1 MSILIEMEMSESFR
15 CEKPLNMSKNSTKNH
30 SKTDWEA
37 LEKMTDEEIDFSD
50 IPEITEEQ
58 FANAVMKVGGKTVER
73 GKMRVNMYLDRDIV
87 AFFKE
92 KAGGRGYQ
100 TLINESLRKA
110 MSNEELE
117 TTLRRIIREEIQA
130 D

>member
-1 MSILIEMEMSESFR
+1 
-15 CEKPLNMSKNSTKNH
+15 MSKNSTENP

-37 LEKMTDEEIDFSD
+37 IKDMSDDDIDFSD

-58 FANAVMKVGGKTVER
+58 MSKAEMKMGGKLVER
-73 GKMRVNMYLDRDIV
+73 GKTRVNMYLDKDIV

-100 TLINESLRKA
+100 TLINESLRKL
-110 MSNEELE
+110 MNNEELE
-117 TTLRRIIREEIQA
+117 TTLRRVIREELQH
-130 D
+130 DSYQVNRSGDDS

>member
-1 MSILIEMEMSESFR
+1 M
-15 CEKPLNMSKNSTKNH
+15 NKNSTENH

-37 LEKMTDEEIDFSD
+37 LEKMTDEDIDFSD
-50 IPEITEEQ
+50 IPEISEEQ
-58 FANAVMKVGGKTVER
+58 MVKAVMKVGGKPIER
-73 GKMRVNMYLDRDIV
+73 GKMRVNMYLDKDIV

-110 MSNEELE
+110 MDNEELE
-117 TTLRRIIREEIQA
+117 ATLRRVIREEMNHDLYQVNSPK
-130 D
+130 DSQEE